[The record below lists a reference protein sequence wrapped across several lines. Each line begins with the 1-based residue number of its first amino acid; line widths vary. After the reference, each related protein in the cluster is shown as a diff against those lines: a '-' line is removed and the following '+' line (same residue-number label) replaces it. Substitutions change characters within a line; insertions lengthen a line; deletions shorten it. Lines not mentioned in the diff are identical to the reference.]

1 MKDCPSCGFEFEAEP
16 QVCPKCRH
24 LIREKENPIPSV
36 IDLQDLSE
44 EQLRLIA
51 EKNGIS
57 GYRRLSYK
65 GLLHSLNN
73 QRIEDEES
81 DAKRNR
87 IPRLKMEFNQ
97 AINFK
102 NIDRAKKLLNNLVQI
117 GAEGLDEWQFR
128 FEKEEL
134 LIKLDG
140 VNSTSELPE
149 SAFYFDD
156 EEVKEKLYA
165 VKEYFERRESFVFK
179 IKNAISP
186 SDIDEELLYCDD
198 EEVAKLAKSKRQEL
212 VENKKEKTAL
222 AMSARKTRLER
233 KDAKA
238 KLRGVSTPGG
248 ISEDLLV
255 HKDKAIRDLAN
266 SRLHALKSK
275 VKMIEKITSAK
286 SPNEVPE
293 LALKSD
299 DEELKKL
306 AKEQLNILLFQ
317 EKQELLS
324 RISKC
329 NKVTRLPSKAR
340 KHPDSKIR
348 DAYEKRIKHIR
359 LVNRTIKSIEI
370 ALDNSQLDEILIS
383 APVSELIDKAVS
395 LKKDELEQMPAL
407 LKYHRLFYR
416 IAFIF
421 LFISTM
427 IFAFLQILP
436 IVGYLI
442 FSFIIVYWSKFS
454 AITRIKKWI
463 REYQEQQDQTISETI
478 DRKIADIDSALMSD
492 LKVGDS
498 VTVDYLGKQYDGTV
512 LEITGSKRV
521 MVRNENT
528 ERIISVPTYGLYYSK
543 NKKRKS

>member
-1 MKDCPSCGFEFEAEP
+1 
-16 QVCPKCRH
+16 
-24 LIREKENPIPSV
+24 
-36 IDLQDLSE
+36 
-44 EQLRLIA
+44 
-51 EKNGIS
+51 
-57 GYRRLSYK
+57 
-65 GLLHSLNN
+65 
-73 QRIEDEES
+73 
-81 DAKRNR
+81 
-87 IPRLKMEFNQ
+87 
-97 AINFK
+97 
-102 NIDRAKKLLNNLVQI
+102 
-117 GAEGLDEWQFR
+117 
-128 FEKEEL
+128 
-134 LIKLDG
+134 
-140 VNSTSELPE
+140 
-149 SAFYFDD
+149 
-156 EEVKEKLYA
+156 
-165 VKEYFERRESFVFK
+165 
-179 IKNAISP
+179 
-186 SDIDEELLYCDD
+186 
-198 EEVAKLAKSKRQEL
+198 
-212 VENKKEKTAL
+212 NKKEKAAL
-222 AMSARKTRLER
+222 AMSARKTRRER
-233 KDAKA
+233 KEAKA
-238 KLRGVSTPGG
+238 KLRSVATPGG

-255 HKDKAIRDLAN
+255 HKDKAIRDFAN

-293 LALKSD
+293 LALKSED
-299 DEELKKL
+299 SELKKL
-306 AKEQLNILLFQ
+306 AREQLNSLLFQ

-340 KHPDSKIR
+340 KHSDPKIR
-348 DAYEKRIKHIR
+348 DAYEKRVNHIR
-359 LVNRTIKSIEI
+359 LVNKKIKSIEI
-370 ALDNSQLDEILIS
+370 AIDNSQLEEILIS
-383 APVSELIDKAVS
+383 APISELIDKAVT
-395 LKKDELEQMPAL
+395 LKKNELEQMPTL

-416 IAFIF
+416 IAFTF

-442 FSFIIVYWSKFS
+442 ISFIVVYWSKFS

-528 ERIISVPTYGLYYSK
+528 ERIISVPTYALYYSK
-543 NKKRKS
+543 NKKKKS

>member
-1 MKDCPSCGFEFEAEP
+1 MKDCPSCGYEFEIEP
-16 QVCPKCRH
+16 QVCPKCGH
-24 LIREKENPIPSV
+24 LIREKKNPIPSV
-36 IDLQDLSE
+36 VDLQDLSE
-44 EQLRLIA
+44 DDLRVIA
-51 EKNGIS
+51 EKHEIS

-65 GLLHSLNN
+65 GLIHSLNN

-87 IPRLKMEFNQ
+87 IPRLKMEFDQ
-97 AINFK
+97 AINLK
-102 NIDRAKKLLNNLVQI
+102 KMDRAKKLLNNLIQI
-117 GAEGLDEWQFR
+117 GAEGLDDWKFR

-134 LIKLDG
+134 LIKLDE
-140 VNSTSELPE
+140 VKSTSELPE
-149 SAFYFDD
+149 SAYYFEDD
-156 EEVKEKLYA
+156 EVKQKLRA
-165 VKEYFERRESFVFK
+165 VKKYFERRESLVLK
-179 IKNAISP
+179 IQNANSP
-186 SDIDEELLYCDD
+186 SEIDEEMLYCDD
-198 EEVAKLAKSKRQEL
+198 DEVAKLAKSKRLEL
-212 VENKKEKTAL
+212 VGNKKEKAAL
-222 AMSARKTRLER
+222 AISARKIRRER
-233 KDAKA
+233 KEAKA
-238 KLRGVSTPGG
+238 KLRSVATPGG

-255 HKDKAIRDLAN
+255 HKDKAIRDFAN

-293 LALKSD
+293 LALKSED
-299 DEELKKL
+299 SELKKL
-306 AKEQLNILLFQ
+306 AREQLNSLLFQ

-340 KHPDSKIR
+340 KHSDPKIR
-348 DAYEKRIKHIR
+348 DAYEKRVNHIR
-359 LVNRTIKSIEI
+359 LVNKKIKSIEI
-370 ALDNSQLDEILIS
+370 AIDNSQLEEILIS
-383 APVSELIDKAVS
+383 APISELIDKAVT
-395 LKKDELEQMPAL
+395 LKKNELEQMPTL

-416 IAFIF
+416 IAFTF

-442 FSFIIVYWSKFS
+442 ISFIVVYWSKFS

-528 ERIISVPTYGLYYSK
+528 ERIISVPTYALYYSK
-543 NKKRKS
+543 NKKKKS

>member
-1 MKDCPSCGFEFEAEP
+1 MKDCPSCGYEFEIEP
-16 QVCPKCRH
+16 QVCPKCGH
-24 LIREKENPIPSV
+24 LIREKKNPIPSV
-36 IDLQDLSE
+36 VDLQDLSE
-44 EQLRLIA
+44 DDLRVIA
-51 EKNGIS
+51 EKHEIS

-65 GLLHSLNN
+65 GLIHSLNN

-87 IPRLKMEFNQ
+87 IPRLKMEFDQ
-97 AINFK
+97 AINLK
-102 NIDRAKKLLNNLVQI
+102 KMDRAKKLLNNLIQI
-117 GAEGLDEWQFR
+117 GAEGLDDWKFR

-134 LIKLDG
+134 LIKLDE
-140 VNSTSELPE
+140 VKSTSELPE
-149 SAFYFDD
+149 SAYYFEDD
-156 EEVKEKLYA
+156 EVKQKLRA
-165 VKEYFERRESFVFK
+165 VKKYFERRESLVLK
-179 IKNAISP
+179 IQNANSP
-186 SDIDEELLYCDD
+186 SEIDEEMLYCDD
-198 EEVAKLAKSKRQEL
+198 DEVAKLAKSKRLEL
-212 VENKKEKTAL
+212 VGNKKEKAAL
-222 AMSARKTRLER
+222 AMSARKTRRER
-233 KDAKA
+233 KEAKA
-238 KLRGVSTPGG
+238 KLRSVATPGG

-255 HKDKAIRDLAN
+255 HKDKAIRDFAN

-293 LALKSD
+293 LALKSED
-299 DEELKKL
+299 SELKKL
-306 AKEQLNILLFQ
+306 AREQLNSLLFQ

-340 KHPDSKIR
+340 KHSDPKIR
-348 DAYEKRIKHIR
+348 DAYEKRVNHIR
-359 LVNRTIKSIEI
+359 LVNKKIKSIEI
-370 ALDNSQLDEILIS
+370 AIDNSQLEEILIS
-383 APVSELIDKAVS
+383 APISELIDKAVT
-395 LKKDELEQMPAL
+395 LKKNELEQMPTL

-416 IAFIF
+416 IAFTF

-442 FSFIIVYWSKFS
+442 ISFIVVYWSKFS

-528 ERIISVPTYGLYYSK
+528 ERIISVPTYALYYSK
-543 NKKRKS
+543 NKKKKS